1 MAIKAIIVLLVGLA
15 LASVHLA
22 EAQQSKV
29 YRIGV
34 LTLHTQD
41 RPHLQGLRD
50 GLKKAGYIEG
60 KNLVL
65 KMMPAKNAEELR
77 SIAKDHAKEKMD
89 VVVATGNVET
99 VVARA
104 VWVIPIIFMPAGEPF
119 LSGFVKSLA
128 RPGINITGV
137 SYLGDSKIYG
147 KDLELFKDVV
157 PNLQRVL
164 VFYDSGED
172 LIPYKSL
179 PLVRKVAAQ
188 LAITL
193 IEKPVQS
200 VAQAEQEIVAVSKN
214 TTDGIFF
221 VCTSVFSDL
230 KRIAENARKKKIPSY
245 GCSSRAVAEDGAL
258 LSYRPDLYQI
268 GHRGAWYV
276 DEILKGTTPAE
287 LPVQHAT
294 RFELVINLKTA
305 NQIGLTIPPNI
316 LAIAD
321 KVIK

>member
-1 MAIKAIIVLLVGLA
+1 MAIKTVALLVGLVVG
-15 LASVHLA
+15 SIKFA
-22 EAQQSKV
+22 EAQPTKV

-65 KMMPAKNAEELR
+65 KMIPAKNAEELR
-77 SIAKDHAKEKMD
+77 SIAKDHAEEKMD
-89 VVVATGNVET
+89 IVVTTGNIET

-104 VWVIPIIFMPAGEPF
+104 VWVIPIIFMPAGEPVR
-119 LSGFVKSLA
+119 SGFVRSLA
-128 RPGINITGV
+128 RPGVNITGV

-164 VFYDSGED
+164 MFYDSGED
-172 LIPYKSL
+172 LIPDISL

-188 LAITL
+188 LEIKL

-200 VAQAEQEIVAVSKN
+200 LAQAEREIAAVSRN
-214 TTDGIFF
+214 TTDAIFF
-221 VCTSVFSDL
+221 VCTSVFSNF
-230 KRIAENARKKKIPSY
+230 KKIAEDAKKKKIPSY

-276 DEILKGTTPAE
+276 NEILKGATPAE

-294 RFELVINLKTA
+294 RFELTINLKTA